1 MSRLAFAI
9 GLTFFAS
16 TPVFAQT
23 VKRADLKPGLV
34 FAARDAAHV
43 DSVRT
48 TRLEPLVGL
57 TLNAGESVHPQSTG
71 GDGSFT
77 WTGYIQIITAGKYK
91 FDTAL
96 LGKLNVRIDGVEV
109 LAGEVVGDAAK
120 PVAGAEI
127 ELKTGI
133 QLFEVQLLRMSKG
146 CRVELQWQGPGFFRE
161 PIPYFFFGH
170 TLKQRPAEYAA
181 DLKKEHGRFLFEE
194 HACIKCHVAEKGDA
208 MAKTL
213 VERRG
218 PSLTE
223 IGKRAYPGWIDAW
236 LKDPKAH
243 RPQTTM
249 PKVFADNEVGASQR
263 YAVTA
268 YLTSLGGPLPEF
280 KPPTAT
286 TKPERDS
293 IERGGKL
300 YITTGC
306 ATCHGDQITAPP
318 VKKIKDEDDDPKD
331 APKPEDSLYG
341 LGTKAGAQSYYTL
354 GSIGSKTRPE
364 PLAKYLL
371 DPLATN
377 AHGRMPRMGLS
388 AAEATDIAKFL
399 CRVTDDKLNPAMPAE
414 PKGDPTV
421 LVDLATG
428 ANLKNLKRSD
438 AWKEAGKWLLT
449 SKGCT
454 NCHEVKPGGAA
465 LPVKEN
471 VGSKLATLAKMPE
484 KGCITGTE
492 IPATAPK
499 FGFDKDQQ
507 EALTAFL
514 KGGLTGAGAPS
525 PVYAART
532 SIKRFNCLNCHNR
545 DGEGSIDEG
554 LANKMKTLEKADN
567 ADDIQPPRLTGVG
580 HKMRTSWLKK
590 VLLAGGRARPWMT
603 LQMPEYGQDCVGTL
617 PEALPALEGAVTDDA
632 IGRAEFTVDKLTA
645 GRTLAGKSGH
655 GCISCH
661 DISGQSG
668 GGTRGPDLSTTNKR
682 VRYEWYTRWMHQPQ
696 RIAPGTKMP
705 QVLID
710 GQSLLKTVYDG
721 DGPKQLEAL
730 WAYFSLGPGLPL
742 PSGMEPPK
750 GVVVSASERPE
761 IMRTFMPDGA
771 GTKCVA
777 VAFPSGMNVVF
788 DSEQG
793 RLAYAWSGNFLEMSN
808 VWNGRGGNQAKTL
821 GPKFWTAPSGNPW
834 SVADSRETPDFD
846 KQAKNPAYG
855 APLPDGKTYTG
866 PKAMTF
872 TGYSLDTGGNPTF
885 KYRVT
890 PDGGQSTMLV
900 AETPQ
905 PAKVTLANGIV
916 RKIVV
921 ELPAGKTVWF
931 RAGGSA
937 KEPRIYDGGGKKL
950 NPLDNAD
957 GEVSALGTTLVL
969 PEDGDRATVLMLGDA
984 PVGAVWRISKRA
996 GGGYDTMIRF
1006 VEPKEKTKAEFSLK
1020 AWSLPRDDEKLIQEL
1035 K

>member
-1 MSRLAFAI
+1 MSRLAFAVGFVLI
-9 GLTFFAS
+9 AS
-16 TPVFAQT
+16 TPVFAQPI
-23 VKRADLKPGLV
+23 KRTELKPGLV
-34 FAARDAAHV
+34 FAAQDAAQAN
-43 DSVRT
+43 SVCT

-57 TLNAGESVHPQSTG
+57 TLNAGESVHPQSDG
-71 GDGSFT
+71 GNAAYT

-96 LGKLNVRIDGVEV
+96 LGKLNVRIDGIEV
-109 LAGEVVGDAAK
+109 LAGDVVGAVAK

-133 QLFEVQLLRMSKG
+133 QLFEAQLLRTSKG
-146 CRVELQWQGPGFFRE
+146 ARLELQWQGPGFFRE

-170 TLKQRPAEYAA
+170 TLKQRPAGYAA
-181 DLKKEHGRFLFEE
+181 ELKKEHGRFLFEE
-194 HACIKCHVAEKGDA
+194 HACIKCHAAGKDDA
-208 MAKTL
+208 VAKTL
-213 VERRG
+213 VERDG

-223 IGKRAYPGWIDAW
+223 IGKRAYPGWINAW

-249 PKVFADNEVGASQR
+249 PKVFADDEVGASQR

-268 YLTSLGGPLPEF
+268 YLASLGGPLPEF
-280 KPPTAT
+280 KPPTVM
-286 TKPERDS
+286 TKPDRDS
-293 IERGGKL
+293 MDRGGKL
-300 YITTGC
+300 YITAGC

-318 VKKIKDEDDDPKD
+318 VKKTKDEDEDLMD
-331 APKPEDSLYG
+331 APKPEDSIYG

-354 GSIGSKTRPE
+354 GHIGSKTRQE

-399 CRVTDDKLNPAMPAE
+399 GRVTDDKHNPGMPAE
-414 PKGDPTV
+414 PKADPAV
-421 LVDLATG
+421 LVDPETG
-428 ANLKNLKRSD
+428 AKLKNLKRPE

-449 SKGCT
+449 SKGCV
-454 NCHEVKPGGAA
+454 NCHEVKPGGTALPANAKLGAA
-465 LPVKEN
+465 LV
-471 VGSKLATLAKMPE
+471 AIAKTPE
-484 KGCITGTE
+484 TGCIEGT
-492 IPATAPK
+492 ATALK
-499 FGFDKDQQ
+499 FGFERDQQ

-514 KGGLTGAGAPS
+514 KGGLTGAGSPS

-545 DGEGSIDEG
+545 DGEGGIDEG
-554 LANKMKTLEKADN
+554 LANKMKMLEKADN

-580 HKMRTSWLKK
+580 HKMRTSWLKE

-603 LQMPEYGQDCVGTL
+603 LRMPQYGQDCVGKL

-632 IGRAEFTVDKLTA
+632 IGRAEFTAEKLTA

-668 GGTRGPDLSTTNKR
+668 GGTRGPDLATTNQR

-808 VWNGRGGNQAKTL
+808 VWNGRGGNQAKAL
-821 GPKFWTAPSGNPW
+821 GPKFWTAPPGNPW
-834 SVADSRETPDFD
+834 SVTDSRETPDID

-855 APLPDGKTYTG
+855 APLPDGKTYIG
-866 PKAMTF
+866 PKAVTF
-872 TGYSLDTGGNPTF
+872 AGYSLDTGGNPTF

-890 PDGGQSTMLV
+890 PDEGKSTLLV

-905 PAKVTLANGIV
+905 PAKVTLANGLG
-916 RKIVV
+916 RKFAI
-921 ELPAGKTVWF
+921 ELPDGKTVWF

-937 KEPRIYDGGGKKL
+937 KEPRIYDRSGKKI
-950 NPLDNAD
+950 NPFDNTD
-957 GEVSALGTTLVL
+957 GEVPASGTTLVL
-969 PEDGDRATVLMLGDA
+969 PEEGDRATVLMLGDV
-984 PVGAVWRISKRA
+984 PVGTAWRIAKRS
-996 GGGYDTMIRF
+996 GGGYDALIRF
-1006 VEPKEKTKAEFSLK
+1006 AESKGKGRVEFALK
-1020 AWSLPRDDEKLIQEL
+1020 AWSLPRDDEKLIREL

>member
-9 GLTFFAS
+9 GIILLAS
-16 TPVFAQT
+16 TPLLAQP

-34 FAARDAAHV
+34 FAAQAETTR
-43 DSVRT
+43 S

-57 TLNAGESVHPQSTG
+57 TLNPGESVHPQVSG
-71 GDGSFT
+71 GAATFT

-120 PVAGAEI
+120 PVAGRDV

-133 QLFEVQLLRMSKG
+133 QLFEVQLLRTSKG
-146 CRVELQWQGPGFFRE
+146 CRVELQWQGPGFVRE
-161 PIPYFFFGH
+161 PVPYFFFGH

-194 HACIKCHVAEKGDA
+194 QACIKCHAAGQDETN
-208 MAKTL
+208 AKTL
-213 VERRG
+213 VERHG

-249 PKVFADNEVGASQR
+249 PKVFADDEVGARQR

-268 YLTSLGGPLPEF
+268 YLSSLGGSLPEF
-280 KPPTAT
+280 KPVAVLP
-286 TKPERDS
+286 KPERDS
-293 IERGGKL
+293 VERGGKL

-306 ATCHGDQITAPP
+306 ATCHGDSITAPP
-318 VKKIKDEDDDPKD
+318 VKTVPDEDDPKD
-331 APKPEDSLYG
+331 APKPEDSIYG

-399 CRVTDDKLNPAMPAE
+399 CRVTDGKLNPAMPAE
-414 PKGDPTV
+414 PNGDPTH
-421 LVDLATG
+421 LVDLETG
-428 ANLKNLKRSD
+428 VKLKNLKRPE

-465 LPVKEN
+465 LPVKEH
-471 VGSKLATLAKMPE
+471 VGLKLATIAKTPE
-484 KGCITGTE
+484 KGCLTRTE
-492 IPATAPK
+492 TPTTAPK
-499 FGFDKDQQ
+499 FGFSRDQQ

-514 KGGLTGAGAPS
+514 KDGLTGAGAPS

-554 LANKMKTLEKADN
+554 LANKMKALAGADN

-580 HKMRTSWLKK
+580 HKMRTSWLKE

-603 LQMPEYGQDCVGTL
+603 LRMPQYGQDCVGTL
-617 PEALPALEGAVTDDA
+617 PEALPALEGAVADDA
-632 IGRAEFTVDKLTA
+632 IGRAEFTAEKLTA

-668 GGTRGPDLSTTNKR
+668 GGTRGPDLATTNKR
-682 VRYEWYTRWMHQPQ
+682 VRYDWYTRWMHQPQ

-750 GVVVSASERPE
+750 GVVVNASERPE
-761 IMRTFMPDGA
+761 ILRTFMPDNA

-777 VAFPSGMNVVF
+777 VAFPSGLNVVF

-808 VWNGRGGNQAKTL
+808 VWNGRGGNPARTL
-821 GPKFWTAPSGNPW
+821 GAKFWTAPLGNPW
-834 SVADSRETPDFD
+834 SVSDSRETPDFD
-846 KQAKNPAYG
+846 KQTKNPAYG
-855 APLPDGKTYTG
+855 LPLPDGKTYTG
-866 PKAMTF
+866 PKAVTF
-872 TGYSLDTGGNPTF
+872 AGYTLDRGGNPTF

-890 PDGGQSTMLV
+890 PDEGQSTLLV

-905 PAKVTLANGIV
+905 PVQVTLANGVV
-916 RKIVV
+916 RKFAV
-921 ELPAGKTVWF
+921 ERPAGKTVWF
-931 RAGGSA
+931 RAGDSTQ
-937 KEPRIYDGGGKKL
+937 EPRIYDRAGKKL
-950 NPLDNAD
+950 NPFDNAD
-957 GEVSALGTTLVL
+957 GEQPASGTTVVL
-969 PEDGDRATVLMLGDA
+969 PVAGDRATVLMLENPSTGT
-984 PVGAVWRISKRA
+984 VWRIVKRSA
-996 GGGYDTMIRF
+996 GAYEVLIRF
-1006 VEPKEKTKAEFSLK
+1006 PEPKENMKVEFALK